1 MSGRFLRLI
10 TIDEARRII
19 DANIQAIGGFEIVPL
34 IEADGRI
41 LFEDL
46 HAPVDLPPFNRA
58 LMDGYAVRSPDTFGA
73 TEEKGIR
80 LKVIGEI
87 RAGDA
92 IEDLEVGRG
101 EAVEVATGARIPE
114 GADSVLMVEFAD
126 RVGED
131 ELIVYRHVAPGENIQ
146 MRGDDI
152 RRGENLLRRGTG
164 IHAREIGILAALGMD
179 QIKVLRRPRVCVIS
193 TGNELEYPG
202 RELRE
207 GKIFDANGYMITAAL
222 LELGADASFIGVI
235 RDSYDELRGTL
246 ESAISGG
253 FDIVIISG
261 GTSAGRGD
269 ILYRVVE
276 DLGELLIHG
285 VRIKPGKPFLFGLCR
300 DVPIFGLPGYPV
312 SAMITFETFV
322 EPVLQRLTGTGPGEK
337 KRVKATVGARIHSAK
352 GRHELMP
359 VRLEDSSEGVIAY
372 QVHGGSGAIRTLLD
386 LDGYIRIGEE
396 VEIVE
401 EGEGVEV
408 ELRVGR
414 MHLPPVP
421 P

>member
-131 ELIVYRHVAPGENIQ
+131 ELIIYRHVAPGENIQ

-235 RDSYDELRGTL
+235 RDSYDELRGAL

-352 GRHELMP
+352 GRQELMP

-401 EGEGVEV
+401 QGEEVEV

-414 MHLPPVP
+414 GYLPPVP

>member
-246 ESAISGG
+246 ESAVSGG
-253 FDIVIISG
+253 L
-261 GTSAGRGD
+261 
-269 ILYRVVE
+269 ILSSS
-276 DLGELLIHG
+276 L
-285 VRIKPGKPFLFGLCR
+285 
-300 DVPIFGLPGYPV
+300 
-312 SAMITFETFV
+312 V
-322 EPVLQRLTGTGPGEK
+322 EPLQEGGISSTGSL
-337 KRVKATVGARIHSAK
+337 RIWVSF
-352 GRHELMP
+352 
-359 VRLEDSSEGVIAY
+359 
-372 QVHGGSGAIRTLLD
+372 
-386 LDGYIRIGEE
+386 
-396 VEIVE
+396 
-401 EGEGVEV
+401 
-408 ELRVGR
+408 
-414 MHLPPVP
+414 
-421 P
+421 